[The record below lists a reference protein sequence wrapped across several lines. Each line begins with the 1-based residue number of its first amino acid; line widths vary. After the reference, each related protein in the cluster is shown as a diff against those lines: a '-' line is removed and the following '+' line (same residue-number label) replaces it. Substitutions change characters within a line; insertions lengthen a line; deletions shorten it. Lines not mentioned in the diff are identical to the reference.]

1 MCVYNINNLDI
12 SLNIKI
18 CILCITYWLNS
29 IKVHL
34 IVFRLNTEM
43 RLNNIALSFLVPTS

>member
-18 CILCITYWLNS
+18 CILCITYWLSS
-29 IKVHL
+29 IKVL

-43 RLNNIALSFLVPTS
+43 LLNNIALSFVVPTS